1 MSSTIFSLN
10 IKHFHIRL
18 SIERELPLKELTQE
32 SVIRQA
38 QLIDAFVENKNKALV
53 KHHYLNSSY

>member
-38 QLIDAFVENKNKALV
+38 QLIDAFVKNRNKALV